1 MANETELAMLRHEV
15 STVTEHTYTLKD
27 EVSIF
32 YYKEWMDEKGN
43 LVDSLMRDRDGHE
56 IDDPVLQ
63 HRVWELIDKY
73 ENKTK

>member
-1 MANETELAMLRHEV
+1 MTNETELAMLRHEV

-27 EVSIF
+27 EVSIL

-43 LVDSLMRDRDGHE
+43 LVDSLLRDKDGHE
-56 IDDPVLQ
+56 IDDPILQ

-73 ENKTK
+73 ENKSK

>member
-1 MANETELAMLRHEV
+1 MANETELTMLRHEV
-15 STVTEHTYTLKD
+15 STVTEHTYTLED
-27 EVSIF
+27 EMSIF

-73 ENKTK
+73 ENKAK

>member
-1 MANETELAMLRHEV
+1 MANEIELTMLRHEV
-15 STVTEHTYTLKD
+15 STVIEHTYTLKD

-73 ENKTK
+73 ENKSK